1 LRDNHTGSKN
11 HRMEIRHLRS
21 EEGLLYRELRLR
33 ALADAPDAFGDTL
46 SDALARPEQWW
57 IDRAYQVV
65 HNSEREA
72 LFMAWDQE
80 EPCGLVYARLED
92 AVAHLYGM
100 WVAPAV
106 RRQGNGAAL
115 LNASLSWARTKGA
128 ERAELWV
135 TDGNVAATRLYESL
149 GFRQTGLQEPIR
161 PGSAIRVCQM
171 ILNLADDPV

>member
-1 LRDNHTGSKN
+1 
-11 HRMEIRHLRS
+11 MEVRHLRP
-21 EEGLLYRELRLR
+21 EESLLCRELRLR

-57 IDRAYQVV
+57 IDRAREIAG
-65 HNSEREA
+65 NLEREV
-72 LFMAWDQE
+72 LFMAWNQE
-80 EPCGLVYARLED
+80 KPCGLIYARLED

-106 RRQGNGAAL
+106 RRHGNGAAL
-115 LNASLSWARTKGA
+115 LNAGLSWARTKGA

-149 GFRQTGLQEPIR
+149 GFRQTGLREPIR
-161 PGSAIRVCQM
+161 PGSTIRVYQM
-171 ILNLADDPV
+171 ILNLAQDRV